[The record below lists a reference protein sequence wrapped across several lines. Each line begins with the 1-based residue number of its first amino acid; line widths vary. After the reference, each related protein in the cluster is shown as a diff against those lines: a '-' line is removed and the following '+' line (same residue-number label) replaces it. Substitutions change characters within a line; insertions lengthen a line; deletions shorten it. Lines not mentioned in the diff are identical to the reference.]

1 MKDSIPSKKQVKKAG
16 EALANSN
23 SSTSEYKKA
32 MQVLSIWRSL
42 HTTPLNTFQ
51 TTLRRKVKS
60 LNFYS
65 PIIAQRLK
73 RTPSI
78 ILKLQRFQDMNLA
91 RMQDIGG
98 LRIVLSTVGEVYRLQ
113 KNILEKSS
121 RFDHDLKKLNDY
133 IHDPK
138 PDGYRGLHLIFRYK
152 SVVHPHLDGL
162 LIELQ
167 IRTKLQHSWATA
179 VETPGLIEKS
189 SFKTGE
195 GDTEFKDFFKLCSAL
210 FAHYEKQPV
219 SEELRGFSV
228 IELAK
233 ELKILEEKLNI
244 FQKLQGVAISSQ
256 YIGTNN
262 KVTGDCE
269 YFLVELNLRD
279 ENPQVNITG
288 FNKEMKDMAE
298 SHYQR
303 REITLRDEPKVD
315 IVLISMGNVKDI
327 EKAYPNYFL
336 DTELF
341 IENLQK
347 ICSTALMGI
356 AQNKN

>member
-1 MKDSIPSKKQVKKAG
+1 MKDSIPSKKQVKRAG
-16 EALANSN
+16 ETLANS
-23 SSTSEYKKA
+23 SSTTSEYNDA
-32 MQVLSIWRSL
+32 IGILSIWRSL

-51 TTLRRKVKS
+51 TTLRRKVKR
-60 LNFYS
+60 LHFYS

-78 ILKLQRFQDMNLA
+78 ILKLQRFHNMNLA

-98 LRIVLSTVGEVYRLQ
+98 LRIILSTVGEVYRLQ
-113 KNILEKSS
+113 KNILEDSR
-121 RFDHDLKKLNDY
+121 RFDHELKQLSDY
-133 IHDPK
+133 ILDPK

-152 SVVHPHLDGL
+152 SIVHPYLDGL

-179 VETPGLIEKS
+179 VETLGLIEKS

-195 GDTEFKDFFKLCSAL
+195 GDAEFKEFFKLCSAL
-210 FAHYEKQPV
+210 FAHHEKQPV
-219 SEELRGFSV
+219 SEELRGFS
-228 IELAK
+228 IAELAK
-233 ELKILEEKLNI
+233 QLKTLEEKLNI
-244 FQKLQGVAISSQ
+244 FQKLQGVVISSQ

-269 YFLVELNLRD
+269 YFLVELNLKGDRS
-279 ENPQVNITG
+279 QVNITG
-288 FNKEMKDMAE
+288 FNKEMKDLAE
-298 SHYQR
+298 SNYQR
-303 REITLRDEPKVD
+303 REIMLRDEPKID

-347 ICSTALMGI
+347 ICSTILI
-356 AQNKN
+356 DK

>member
-32 MQVLSIWRSL
+32 MEVLSIWRSL

-179 VETPGLIEKS
+179 VETLGLVEKS

-195 GDTEFKDFFKLCSAL
+195 GADEFKRFFKLASVL
-210 FAHYEKQPV
+210 FAHHEKQPV
-219 SEELRGFSV
+219 
-228 IELAK
+228 IAELADQSPSTWVEQITALEQ
-233 ELKILEEKLNI
+233 ELQIYAKLTGLIITAKHIDNVSDKTDEYHI
-244 FQKLQGVAISSQ
+244 MELDTSGDTPEVSLIAFTKSQ
-256 YIGTNN
+256 
-262 KVTGDCE
+262 
-269 YFLVELNLRD
+269 LA
-279 ENPQVNITG
+279 
-288 FNKEMKDMAE
+288 MAE
-298 SHYQR
+298 DFYKM
-303 REITLRDEPKVD
+303 REMATQDQPNTEVVLR
-315 IVLISMGNVKDI
+315 SAGNLKEI
-327 EKAYPNYFL
+327 KKAYPNYFL
-336 DTELF
+336 DTQDF
-341 IENLQK
+341 IKNLKYICQK
-347 ICSTALMGI
+347 LGR
-356 AQNKN
+356 